1 MSKHHDD
8 TQPDSDIIQDQ
19 EEEFELEE
27 EEIVEGNTNDRLKK
41 LRQELKACQS
51 EKAEYLTGWQRAKAD
66 LVNAERRMQQESTDR
81 LKFANQR
88 LIEDLL
94 PVLDSFAMA
103 FGNKQAWEAVDE
115 NWRVGVEFIHTQFF
129 KTLSDYGLS
138 LINQM
143 DVELDPMR
151 HESIETVPTND
162 ESKDHH
168 VAEVIQNG
176 YQLQD
181 KVIRP
186 AKVKIYKFSK

>member
-8 TQPDSDIIQDQ
+8 TQPDNDIVQDQ

-27 EEIVEGNTNDRLKK
+27 EEIVEGTTNDRLKK
-41 LRQELKACQS
+41 LRQELKACQA
-51 EKAEYLTGWQRAKAD
+51 EKSDYLTGWQRAKAD

-138 LINQM
+138 LINQT

-151 HESIETVPTND
+151 HESIETVDTDD
-162 ESKDHH
+162 EGKDHH